1 MQHNKGMINLAQN
14 TLDIQKLYYNIVY
27 QIYDKNILLT
37 ILFPEVKL
45 TDALK
50 ETFEAMS
57 KILDEEPLT
66 LSESSES
73 FLNCSEFLLMIDE
86 FKQIYI
92 STLQIDSLARGFE
105 DNGHG
110 EKFTPEPAILEKIE
124 SSTKYIRNLNKLN
137 LRIAKEIT
145 DDGSECPSNV
155 QLEEARQLIGKFNQ

>member
-1 MQHNKGMINLAQN
+1 M
-14 TLDIQKLYYNIVY
+14 KLI
-27 QIYDKNILLT
+27 
-37 ILFPEVKL
+37 
-45 TDALK
+45 DALK
-50 ETFEAMS
+50 ETFETMS
-57 KILDEEPLT
+57 KILDEEPLI

-86 FKQIYI
+86 FKLIYI

-124 SSTKYIRNLNKLN
+124 SSTKYIRNLNNLN
-137 LRIAKEIT
+137 VRIAKEIT

-155 QLEEARQLIGKFNQ
+155 QLEEARQLIGKLNQYQVSLWAYLDIMVNM